1 MRARGG
7 EALRILVTGCYGFI
21 GSRTCQVLASQGHE
35 VLGVDRIRDA
45 RSYKADRVAETGIAN
60 FTEADLANDAHVRVL
75 VARLKPEVI
84 VHLAGQYSIPHG
96 ADSTRRYVES
106 NILSHLNILEA
117 AEANKVRRVVYA
129 SSTAVSDSRKPS
141 GLYGATL
148 GFREEAAHVYSRRG
162 VETIGLRYGAV
173 YGPMMRRDTDIYRA
187 ASEMLTGEKIR
198 ACKAFR
204 EPKPF
209 VEVGLAAE
217 ATAGATTL
225 GKTPPIAHV
234 VDFDHEHGM
243 GDVLVAVAAHL
254 GATERLPD
262 CERPNMLKRN
272 RSEDTFALLG
282 DNHSLGKLRDKI
294 GPFADW
300 IAKEIKL

>member
-1 MRARGG
+1 M
-7 EALRILVTGCYGFI
+7 RILVTGCYGFI

-96 ADSTRRYVES
+96 ADSTRRYVDS

-129 SSTAVSDSRKPS
+129 SSTAVSDNRKPS

-187 ASEMLTGEKIR
+187 VSEMLTGKKIR

-204 EPKPF
+204 EAKPF
-209 VEVGLAAE
+209 VEVGIAAL
-217 ATAGATTL
+217 ATAAAATINPL
-225 GKTPPIAHV
+225 PVAVAHV
-234 VDFDHEHGM
+234 VDFDCEHLM
-243 GDVLVAVAAHL
+243 SHVLDAVGEHLGVAVRYPQSFNAAEHQAERRRNHTRDML
-254 GATERLPD
+254 ALTARRSAT
-262 CERPNMLKRN
+262 
-272 RSEDTFALLG
+272 
-282 DNHSLGKLRDKI
+282 LRAQI
-294 GPFADW
+294 GPFAEW